1 MDGAPLAASHEAKP
15 SQLVMKILVLP
26 GDGIGSEITEATV
39 AVLTAADKRFGL
51 GLELERDKVGFA
63 ALKEHGS
70 ACPPALFE
78 KAKAADGIILG
89 PISHNEYPPVA
100 QGGVNPSA
108 RFRIGLD
115 LFANMR
121 PAKCYAGI
129 PSVVQGMDLLIARE
143 NTEGFYA
150 DRNMFAGSGEFMPV
164 PGVGLAM
171 RKITAA
177 GCRRIAL
184 AGFREAMRRRRHVT
198 AVHKSN
204 VMRMTDGM
212 FLEETRRV
220 AAEFPDVIY
229 DEMLVD
235 AAAAWLVR
243 KPSRFDVIVT
253 TNMFG
258 DILSDEASELAGSL
272 GLAGSIN
279 AGEAHAMAQAQH
291 GSAPDIAGQGIAN
304 PLSLVLSAAMLL
316 GWLSDRQ
323 GHKACRAAAAA
334 IEKAVATVVA
344 DPALHTPD
352 LGGAAR
358 TSQVAESL
366 CAALGG

>member
-1 MDGAPLAASHEAKP
+1 
-15 SQLVMKILVLP
+15 MKILVLP
-26 GDGIGSEITEATV
+26 GDGIGSEITQAAVT
-39 AVLTAADKRFGL
+39 VLTAADKRFGL
-51 GLELERDKVGFA
+51 GLELQHDKVGFE
-63 ALKEHGS
+63 ALEAYGS
-70 ACPPALFE
+70 TCPDAVFE
-78 KAKAADGIILG
+78 KGKAADGLILG
-89 PISHNEYPPVA
+89 PVDHNAYPPAA

-108 RFRIGLD
+108 RFRVGLD

-129 PSVVQGMDLLIARE
+129 PSLARDMDLLIARE

-150 DRNMFAGSGEFMPV
+150 DRNMFAGTGEFMPV
-164 PGVGLAM
+164 PGVGLAV

-204 VMRMTDGM
+204 VMRMTDGI
-212 FLEETRRV
+212 FLAETRRV
-220 AAEFPDVIY
+220 ASEYPEVEY

-272 GLAGSIN
+272 GLAASLN

-304 PLSLVLSAAMLL
+304 PLSLVMSTAMLL
-316 GWLSDRQ
+316 SWLSDRQ
-323 GHKACRAAAAA
+323 GHAACRAAAAA
-334 IEKAVATVVA
+334 IEQAVADVLA
-344 DPALHTPD
+344 NPELHTPD
-352 LGGAAR
+352 LGGNAR
-358 TSQVAESL
+358 TAQVTESL
-366 CAALGG
+366 CAALAG